1 MNKQNQSRCQYKEM
15 VGTAGLGGRNVNRET
30 GKKSELS
37 IFDMCQLLDGL
48 RCVIEHSL
56 VRQSLPF
63 SIHIFT
69 NGNYR

>member
-30 GKKSELS
+30 EKKSKLS
-37 IFDMCQLLDGL
+37 IFDTCQLLDGL
-48 RCVIEHSL
+48 RCVIERSL

-63 SIHIFT
+63 SILIFT
-69 NGNYR
+69 NANYR